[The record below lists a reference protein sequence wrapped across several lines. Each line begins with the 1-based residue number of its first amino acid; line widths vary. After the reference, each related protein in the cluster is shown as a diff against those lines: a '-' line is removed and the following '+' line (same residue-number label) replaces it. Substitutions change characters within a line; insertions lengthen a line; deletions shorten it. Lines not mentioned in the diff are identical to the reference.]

1 MGWMAGQA
9 IPRIKSWEKARPA
22 EAETHEELFDRIA
35 KSIQTGIQTYFKA
48 DRGQV
53 DCAPRHSDFSWLIC
67 ATIMDSVM
75 PLMSLIGPQ
84 RTSAE

>member
-1 MGWMAGQA
+1 M
-9 IPRIKSWEKARPA
+9 KNSS
-22 EAETHEELFDRIA
+22 TELPNPY
-35 KSIQTGIQTYFKA
+35 KTGIQTYFKA